1 MGIRRAGR
9 SLGSVRGSYLVAL
22 AVLASTL
29 LLTFII
35 YRVTLNNEAA
45 AHQARFV
52 SYAEEVANTI
62 SARFARYE
70 AVLDAGAGLFVSDS
84 GRISRDSWQ
93 QFNDAIDLEAKYPGI
108 YSFQYLSY
116 VPRAALPRFLGQ
128 TRADGAPDFTITPA
142 GERDYYCPI
151 TYAAPRGTVKYLQ
164 GYDPCHSQAN
174 LGVLEESRDA
184 GSVVLSRPMD
194 LRDVDGRL
202 IRGAVAVRALY
213 RNGADTSSPSKRRI
227 ALYGWLAETLPME
240 RVVATRVLPNGLNM
254 DVRIEDTALQG
265 ADAIIYD
272 NGQGSIEDPDHWW
285 QRMAHYHATYAT
297 TLGVGGRTWR
307 LSFAEEPGVAWI
319 AVLILLAG
327 VMVSVPVTLLVLN
340 LGLTRSRA
348 LRLAQHMT
356 ESLREQEQMLSSITG
371 NIADGIYRSTPDKG
385 MIYANEALARM
396 FGYASATELINVAG
410 PILYANPR
418 RRQELTQ
425 LLDERGHY
433 RNEEVEY
440 QRKDGSRF
448 FAINSATTVKDEAGD
463 PLYFDGVISD
473 ITERKR
479 AEAQVYQLA
488 HYDSLTGLP
497 NRALLRDRLGQAMH
511 DAKRRNAKLAVMYL
525 DLDRFKTVND
535 SLGHETGD
543 KLLKAVATRLRECM
557 RDSDTISRQGGDEF
571 LLVLRDVNDPPAVAR
586 VAEKLQEAVA
596 RPLRIGEYE
605 LHVTPSIGISLFPDD
620 AEDIDELIRNAD
632 AAMYHAKE
640 NGRFNF
646 QFFTP
651 EMNTRA
657 YERLSLEGS
666 LRQAIERDEFHLQYQ
681 PQVDLR
687 SGKVMGV
694 EALLRWRRAGIEDV
708 PPSVFVPV
716 LESSGMIGHVGEWV
730 LREACRQNREWQRQ
744 GLPPM
749 PMAVNLSAI
758 QFNRRN
764 MADTISAV
772 LAETGLEPRWLELE
786 FTESAVMHDSREVAG
801 IIGRLD
807 DLGVQLAL
815 DDFGTGYSSLSYL
828 RRFHLDKLKIDQSF
842 VRDIDLD
849 VDDAAIVAAII
860 GMARNLK
867 VVAVAEGVETA
878 GQCEFLRSHGCEG
891 MQGYLFSK
899 PLTAQAFADL
909 LKSGRTLTL

>member
-1 MGIRRAGR
+1 MGLRRAGR
-9 SLGSVRGSYLVAL
+9 SVGSARGSYLVAL
-22 AVLASTL
+22 AVLAAAL
-29 LLTFII
+29 ALTAVL
-35 YRVTLNNEAA
+35 YRVTLNSETA
-45 AHQARFV
+45 AHEAQFTL
-52 SYAEEVANTI
+52 YAEEVANTL
-62 SARFARYE
+62 SARFSRYQ
-70 AVLDAGAGLFVSDS
+70 AILDASAGLYVSNEGAINRAQWLDFADTLA
-84 GRISRDSWQ
+84 IKQ
-93 QFNDAIDLEAKYPGI
+93 QYPGI
-108 YSFQYLSY
+108 ESLDYLAY
-116 VPRAALPRFLGQ
+116 VPAGGLRAFVAAI
-128 TRADGAPDFTITPA
+128 RADGAPKFDVSTVPGAEF
-142 GERDYYCPI
+142 YCPI
-151 TYAAPRGTVKYLQ
+151 TYVASVNAG
-164 GYDPCHSQAN
+164 GNNEGFDPCQHSRAGTALLLQARDTGRYSISAPLN
-174 LGVLEESRDA
+174 LLDANGGLHRGV
-184 GSVVLSRPMD
+184 
-194 LRDVDGRL
+194 
-202 IRGAVAVRALY
+202 VAVRPLY
-213 RNGADTSSPSKRRI
+213 RNRADLSTLTGRR
-227 ALYGWLAETLPME
+227 ASLYGWVAETLPMD
-240 RVVATRVLPNGLNM
+240 RVLATQVLPTSMALGMRVEDVALPAGLGM
-254 DVRIEDTALQG
+254 V
-265 ADAIIYD
+265 YD
-272 NGQGSIEDPDHWW
+272 NGNMDADPSRWW
-285 QRMAHYHATYAT
+285 QRFARIQSTYET
-297 TLGVGGRTWR
+297 TLPMGGRTWR
-307 LSFAEEPGVAWI
+307 LGFSEPPSIAWLALLMAVAG
-319 AVLILLAG
+319 IL
-327 VMVSVPVTLLVLN
+327 VSVPAALLVLN

-348 LRLAQHMT
+348 LRLAERMT

-371 NIADGIYRSTPDKG
+371 NISDGIYRSTPDKG

-396 FGYASATELINVAG
+396 FGYTNTAELMSVAG

-425 LLDERGHY
+425 LLDDQGQY

-440 QRKDGSRF
+440 QRKDGTRF
-448 FAINSATTVKDEAGD
+448 YAVNSANTVKDESGD
-463 PLYFDGVISD
+463 PIYFDGVISD

-497 NRALLRDRLGQAMH
+497 NRALLRDRLGQAMS
-511 DAKRRNAKLAVMYL
+511 DAKRRDAKLAVMYL

-543 KLLKAVATRLRECM
+543 KLLKAVSGRLRECM

-571 LLVLRDVNDPPAVAR
+571 LLILRDVSDATAVAR

-596 RPLRIGEYE
+596 KSLRIGEYE
-605 LHVTPSIGISLFPDD
+605 LHITPSIGISLFPDD
-620 AEDIDELIRNAD
+620 ADDIDALIRNAD

-640 NGRFNF
+640 KGRFNF

-651 EMNTRA
+651 EMNIRA
-657 YERLSLEGS
+657 YERLSMEGS
-666 LRQAIERDEFHLQYQ
+666 LRQAIERSEFSLHYQ

-687 SGKVMGV
+687 SGKIVGV
-694 EALLRWRRAGIEDV
+694 EALLRWNRAGHESV

-716 LESSGMIGHVGEWV
+716 LESSGMIGTVGEWV
-730 LREACRQNREWQRQ
+730 LREACRQNRAWQDQ
-744 GLPPM
+744 GLAPL

-764 MADTISAV
+764 MADTISAI
-772 LAETGLEPRWLELE
+772 LAETRLEPRHLELE
-786 FTESAVMHDSREVAG
+786 FTESAVMHDSRELAT

-867 VVAVAEGVETA
+867 VMVVAEGVETVA
-878 GQCEFLRSHGCEG
+878 QCEFLRSHGCDG

-899 PLTAQAFADL
+899 PLTAEAFADL

>member
-1 MGIRRAGR
+1 MGYLGAGR

-22 AVLASTL
+22 AVLATGFA
-29 LLTFII
+29 LTAIAYVITFK
-35 YRVTLNNEAA
+35 YQSESR
-45 AHQARFV
+45 HARF
-52 SYAEEVANTI
+52 SLYATQVAITLE
-62 SARFARYE
+62 ARFDQYV
-70 AVLDAGAGLFVSDS
+70 AVLDSSAGLFAGSTRV
-84 GRISRDSWQ
+84 GRADWEGFAETVALQ
-93 QFNDAIDLEAKYPGI
+93 AKYPGI
-108 YSFQYLSY
+108 SSLQYLSY
-116 VPRAALPRFLGQ
+116 VTRQDAARFVAA
-128 TRADGAPDFTITPA
+128 TRADGAPGFHIRPVEQRDF
-142 GERDYYCPI
+142 YCPI
-151 TYAAPRGTVKYLQ
+151 TYTAPRATVSYVE
-164 GYDPCHSQAN
+164 GFDPCHLSTN
-174 LGVLEESRDA
+174 TGVLFAARDN
-184 GSVVLSRPMD
+184 GRNSLSVPFD
-194 LRDVDGRL
+194 LHDVDGGVH
-202 IRGAVAVRALY
+202 RGVVAVRALY
-213 RNGADTSSPSKRRI
+213 RNGADVSTPAARRA
-227 ALYGWLAETLPME
+227 ALYGWVAETLPMDKVVTGVIPQHVAMEVEVRDAAVAGEGAVLYSKMEDPAE
-240 RVVATRVLPNGLNM
+240 RPLWTGPATIESDYATRMN
-254 DVRIEDTALQG
+254 I
-265 ADAIIYD
+265 
-272 NGQGSIEDPDHWW
+272 
-285 QRMAHYHATYAT
+285 
-297 TLGVGGRTWR
+297 GGREWVLR
-307 LSFAEEPGVAWI
+307 FHEPSSVSWI
-319 AVLILLAG
+319 ALLVVLMGVLITLPA
-327 VMVSVPVTLLVLN
+327 TLLVLN
-340 LGLTRSRA
+340 LGLNRSRA
-348 LRLAQHMT
+348 LKLAEQMT
-356 ESLREQEQMLSSITG
+356 ASLREQEQLLSSVTG
-371 NIADGIYRSTPDKG
+371 NISDGIYRSTPDKG

-396 FGYASATELINVAG
+396 FGYSSTHELMSVAG

-425 LLDERGHY
+425 LLDDEGHY
-433 RNEEVEY
+433 RNQEVEY

-448 FAINSATTVKDEAGD
+448 YAINSATTVKDEQGN

-511 DAKRRNAKLAVMYL
+511 DARRRDAKLAVMYL
-525 DLDRFKTVND
+525 DLDRFKNVND

-543 KLLKAVATRLRECM
+543 KLLKTVSMRLRECM

-571 LLVLRDVNDPPAVAR
+571 LLILRDVADATAVAR

-596 RPLRIGEYE
+596 RPAQIDEYE
-605 LHVTPSIGISLFPDD
+605 LHITPSIGISLFPDD
-620 AEDIDELIRNAD
+620 AVEIDALIRNAD

-666 LRQAIERDEFHLQYQ
+666 LRQAIERQEFHLHYQ

-687 SGKVMGV
+687 SGRIMGV
-694 EALLRWRRAGIEDV
+694 EALLRWNRNGQGAV

-716 LESSGMIGHVGEWV
+716 LESSGMIGSVGEWV

-744 GLPPM
+744 GFEPLPI
-749 PMAVNLSAI
+749 AVNLSAI

-764 MADTISAV
+764 MADTISAI

-786 FTESAVMHDSREVAG
+786 FTESAVMYDTREVG
-801 IIGRLD
+801 NIIKRLD

-842 VRDIDLD
+842 VRDIGVDA
-849 VDDAAIVAAII
+849 DDAAIVTAII

-867 VVAVAEGVETA
+867 VSAVAEGVETRA
-878 GQCEFLRSHGCEG
+878 QWEFLKAHGCDG

-899 PLTAQAFADL
+899 PLPADELAEL
-909 LKSGRTLTL
+909 LKSGRALAV